1 MGGKINGNLTESGGL
16 IAIFSSK
23 LVLAFHDE
31 TLAFSAGLS
40 RMKPLRGRHKR
51 TWSDGS
57 PAGERHDRGLK
68 IPVLDKPAENAKT
81 LTMESKTGLELSCVP

>member
-40 RMKPLRGRHKR
+40 RTAKGGREAVSSLTNQLKMQKRSPWNVRADLR
-51 TWSDGS
+51 
-57 PAGERHDRGLK
+57 LF
-68 IPVLDKPAENAKT
+68 
-81 LTMESKTGLELSCVP
+81 CQ